1 MIKVAFM
8 IKMPEFLGKSFK
20 KIKLCEYIKCLSMT
34 IVFFGALQALSQDSV
49 SLQKCMVNKITGTV
63 QGWSK
68 EKSGWIKVQE
78 GMQCRNGHTVQTAP
92 NSQAVFIIEPAIKV
106 ILEEN
111 SVLTFEKMLINYPK
125 KSIRMVLKQ
134 QKGAFSITME
144 PLFGTVALL
153 TLTTPSAVIDM
164 NGAQAVVRVQSDT
177 TVFEL
182 AAGSA
187 KARPIGSKM
196 KTALEAGT
204 KTVICPN
211 KQEIAI
217 SPLPIKY
224 VADKPDPNRR
234 QPKIAILSVQSSAIT
249 KENLERVSDYIA
261 EEFEKKSSGKV
272 LFLEDIRAMLQS
284 EGMENMLSCFA
295 DTCISQIGNAIGADI
310 VIIGG
315 IGQLGN
321 NYLFSLKMVDVLRD
335 NVLSRVSTRVTGD
348 VGKIL
353 DEIPIAVGN
362 LVKKNSVQM
371 DSIINSP
378 REAKS
383 PDSVGYKESIAWI
396 KGGSFIMGSRSL
408 DGDLDETPP
417 HEVDLRGF
425 YMDKYEVTKED
436 YQKAMGSDPSSTKGC
451 KICPVDNVTW
461 FEAQDYC
468 KKIGKRLPTE
478 AEWEYACRAGTTT
491 IFYAG
496 NALSSDQA
504 NFNGKEPFGG
514 VPAGSFKGKTVPVGN
529 YSSNAWGLYDMN
541 GNVAEWCSDWYDAAY
556 YGNSARA
563 NPQGPKDGKLKTVRG
578 GAWNSTGAAL
588 RSARRS
594 GYNPTLRLNT
604 IGFRCVKDDADSVK
618 TQQKSH

>member
-1 MIKVAFM
+1 MITRRNSIGNAIDLRRFLNSKQWLCAAFV
-8 IKMPEFLGKSFK
+8 FLG
-20 KIKLCEYIKCLSMT
+20 
-34 IVFFGALQALSQDSV
+34 ALGVEAQDSV
-49 SLQKCMVNKITGTV
+49 SVQKCMVNKVSGTV
-63 QGWSK
+63 QVWSK

-78 GMQCRNGHTVQTAP
+78 GMQCRSGHTVQTLAG
-92 NSQAVFIIEPAIKV
+92 SQAVFIVEPAIKV
-106 ILEEN
+106 VLEEN
-111 SVLTFEKMLINYPK
+111 SSLTFDKMLINYPK

-134 QKGAFSITME
+134 QKGEFSITME

-164 NGAQAVVRVQSDT
+164 NGAQAVVRVKNDT
-177 TVFEL
+177 TIFEL

-187 KARPIGSKM
+187 KVRPIGSKM
-196 KTALEAGT
+196 KSALEAGT

-211 KQEIAI
+211 KQEIGI
-217 SPLPIKY
+217 SQLPIKY
-224 VADKPDPNRR
+224 VAEKPDPNRR

-261 EEFEKKSSGKV
+261 EEFEKKASGKV
-272 LFLEDIRAMLQS
+272 LFLEDIRALLQS

-362 LVKKNSVQM
+362 LVKKNTTQM
-371 DSIINSP
+371 DSVISAP
-378 REAKS
+378 REAKGG
-383 PDSVGYKESIAWI
+383 DSAGYRETVTWI
-396 KGGSFIMGSRSL
+396 KGGSFIMGSKAL
-408 DGDLDETPP
+408 DGELDETPP
-417 HEVDLRGF
+417 HEVDLHGF

-436 YQKAMGSDPSSTKGC
+436 YEKTVGSDPSSTKGC
-451 KICPVDNVTW
+451 KICPVDNITW
-461 FEAQDYC
+461 YEAQDYC
-468 KKIGKRLPTE
+468 KKVGKRLPTE

-491 IFYAG
+491 TFYAG
-496 NALSSDQA
+496 NALTSDQA

-514 VPAGSFKGKTVPVGN
+514 VPVGPFKGKTVPVGS
-529 YSSNAWGLYDMN
+529 YAPNAWGLYDMY
-541 GNVAEWCSDWYDAAY
+541 GNVAEWCLDWYDAAY

-563 NPQGPKDGKLKTVRG
+563 NPIGPKDGKLKVVRG
-578 GAWNSTGAAL
+578 GAWNLSGAAL
-588 RSARRS
+588 RSARRA

-618 TQQKSH
+618 TRQKSH